1 MVAVGSKTIPE
12 KQSIT
17 LDLSKETEDNLN
29 TELFSEIFSSESI
42 NNDPIPENKGVTDN
56 DKIDLEDTNHKSENT
71 ADINTKTLENSSGS
85 HEETEISHEDTES
98 KIIKEF
104 NVEINNE
111 TKNIIEYFGN
121 DENSEIIKPS
131 HKTLN
136 IDDFTPLVST
146 GAVLNKK
153 SEHSN
158 EKDITED
165 ADSNSSHN
173 QHENIFLNTTITL
186 TNTASKVKNKLL
198 RSNQENVSA
207 NSENGISNFTV
218 ENPEENISNLFS
230 KFKKHTPEKETK
242 AIIINKDTNNLSE
255 ETNSF
260 EEDDVKIVKEDYLKI
275 KKENLTIDKQINF
288 TDNKKEVISE
298 ANTEKFFETKY
309 LQSSN
314 ILSPQSKNNLHNQ
327 ILLNNSVLEVN
338 TANQSTNSNSG
349 NNSNQNGTQQNSSI
363 NNYQIYNDI
372 KETLDM
378 SDKRWASN
386 LVSKINRSHAS
397 KSNEIELHLSP
408 KNLGKL
414 KIKISVTNKTAF
426 VKVSTDSAATSS
438 MILNEENKLSEML
451 KEVGLELE
459 DFSSENSFNQ
469 SFSNG
474 EQGKTKNK
482 FKPADTNNSND
493 INDHENYI
501 KDESLLNIK
510 V

>member
-1 MVAVGSKTIPE
+1 M
-12 KQSIT
+12 
-17 LDLSKETEDNLN
+17 
-29 TELFSEIFSSESI
+29 
-42 NNDPIPENKGVTDN
+42 
-56 DKIDLEDTNHKSENT
+56 
-71 ADINTKTLENSSGS
+71 ENSSLS
-85 HEETEISHEDTES
+85 YEKTEG
-98 KIIKEF
+98 KIVKEF
-104 NVEINNE
+104 DLEMNNE
-111 TKNIIEYFGN
+111 NKNIIEYFGN
-121 DENSEIIKPS
+121 EENSEIIKPS

-136 IDDFTPLVST
+136 IDDVTPLISSGV
-146 GAVLNKK
+146 VLN
-153 SEHSN
+153 
-158 EKDITED
+158 EKETTED
-165 ADSNSSHN
+165 ADDNSGHN
-173 QHENIFLNTTITL
+173 QQGNIFLNPTTAL

-198 RSNQENVSA
+198 RSNQENILA
-207 NSENGISNFTV
+207 NSDNSVSNFTD
-218 ENPEENISNLFS
+218 ENPKENISNLFS
-230 KFKKHTPEKETK
+230 KFKKHAPEKDTR
-242 AIIINKDTNNLSE
+242 AIIANNLSE
-255 ETNSF
+255 ETDSF
-260 EEDDVKIVKEDYLKI
+260 EPDEVKIDKEDYLKI
-275 KKENLTIDKQINF
+275 KKENLVINKQTNF
-288 TDNKKEVISE
+288 ADNKKEIISE

-309 LQSSN
+309 LKSSN
-314 ILSPQSKNNLHNQ
+314 FLSPQSKNNLNNQ
-327 ILLNNSVLEVN
+327 ILLNNTALE
-338 TANQSTNSNSG
+338 ANATSQFTNSSNG
-349 NNSNQNGTQQNSSI
+349 NNGNQNGTQQNSSI

-397 KSNEIELHLSP
+397 KTNEIELHLSP

>member
-1 MVAVGSKTIPE
+1 MVAVGSKSIPE
-12 KQSIT
+12 KQSIS
-17 LDLSKETEDNLN
+17 LNLSKETEDNLN
-29 TELFSEIFSSESI
+29 ADLFSEIFSSESI
-42 NNDPIPENKGVTDN
+42 NNDSISEKHSVTDN
-56 DKIDLEDTNHKSENT
+56 NKIDLEDNKHKSENT
-71 ADINTKTLENSSGS
+71 TNIDLKTVENSSLS
-85 HEETEISHEDTES
+85 HEETES
-98 KIIKEF
+98 KSVKELDL
-104 NVEINNE
+104 EINNE

-121 DENSEIIKPS
+121 EENSEIIKPS
-131 HKTLN
+131 DKTLN
-136 IDDFTPLVST
+136 IDDATPLVST
-146 GAVLNKK
+146 GVVLNKK
-153 SEHSN
+153 SELSN
-158 EKDITED
+158 EKETTED
-165 ADSNSSHN
+165 ADDNSGHN
-173 QHENIFLNTTITL
+173 QHGNLFLNTTTAL

-198 RSNQENVSA
+198 KSNQENILA
-207 NSENGISNFTV
+207 NSENSVSSFTD
-218 ENPEENISNLFS
+218 ENLEENISNLVS
-230 KFKKHTPEKETK
+230 KFKKHTPEKDSK
-242 AIIINKDTNNLSE
+242 AIIANKDTNNLSE
-255 ETNSF
+255 ETDSF
-260 EEDDVKIVKEDYLKI
+260 EADEVKIVKEDYLKI
-275 KKENLTIDKQINF
+275 KKENLATNKQINF
-288 TDNKKEVISE
+288 ADNKQEIISE

-314 ILSPQSKNNLHNQ
+314 FLSPQSKNNLNNQ
-327 ILLNNSVLEVN
+327 ILLNNTALEVN
-338 TANQSTNSNSG
+338 AASQSTNSSNG
-349 NNSNQNGTQQNSSI
+349 NNGNQNGTQQNSSI

-397 KSNEIELHLSP
+397 KTNEIELHLSP

-414 KIKISVTNKTAF
+414 KIKISVTNKTAL

>member
-1 MVAVGSKTIPE
+1 MVAVGSKSIPE
-12 KQSIT
+12 KQSIS
-17 LDLSKETEDNLN
+17 LNLSKETEDNLN

-42 NNDPIPENKGVTDN
+42 NNDSISEKHSVTDN
-56 DKIDLEDTNHKSENT
+56 NKIDLEDNKHKSENT
-71 ADINTKTLENSSGS
+71 TNIDVKTLENSSLS
-85 HEETEISHEDTES
+85 HETES
-98 KIIKEF
+98 KSVKELDL
-104 NVEINNE
+104 EINNE

-121 DENSEIIKPS
+121 EENSEIIKPS
-131 HKTLN
+131 DKTLN
-136 IDDFTPLVST
+136 IDDATPLVST
-146 GAVLNKK
+146 GVVLNKK
-153 SEHSN
+153 SELSN
-158 EKDITED
+158 EKETTED
-165 ADSNSSHN
+165 ADDNSDHN
-173 QHENIFLNTTITL
+173 QHGNIFLNTTTAF

-198 RSNQENVSA
+198 RSNQENILA
-207 NSENGISNFTV
+207 NSDNSVSNFTDK
-218 ENPEENISNLFS
+218 NLEENISNLVS
-230 KFKKHTPEKETK
+230 KFKKHTPEKDSK
-242 AIIINKDTNNLSE
+242 AIIANKDTNNLSE
-255 ETNSF
+255 ETDSF
-260 EEDDVKIVKEDYLKI
+260 EADEVKIVKEDYLKI
-275 KKENLTIDKQINF
+275 KKENLATNKQMNF
-288 TDNKKEVISE
+288 SENKKEIISE

-314 ILSPQSKNNLHNQ
+314 FLSPQSKNNLNNQ
-327 ILLNNSVLEVN
+327 ILLNNTALEVN
-338 TANQSTNSNSG
+338 ATSQSTNSSNG
-349 NNSNQNGTQQNSSI
+349 NNGNQNGTQQNSSI

-397 KSNEIELHLSP
+397 KTNEIELHLSP

-474 EQGKTKNK
+474 EEGKTKNK

>member
-1 MVAVGSKTIPE
+1 MVAVGSKSIPE
-12 KQSIT
+12 KQSIS
-17 LDLSKETEDNLN
+17 LNLSKETEDNLN

-42 NNDPIPENKGVTDN
+42 NNSSIPEKKNITDT
-56 DKIDLEDTNHKSENT
+56 DKIDLKENKHKSENKT
-71 ADINTKTLENSSGS
+71 NIDEKTLENSSLS
-85 HEETEISHEDTES
+85 HEETES
-98 KIIKEF
+98 KSVKELDL
-104 NVEINNE
+104 EMNNE

-121 DENSEIIKPS
+121 EENSEIIKPS

-136 IDDFTPLVST
+136 IDDATPLVST
-146 GAVLNKK
+146 GVVLNKK
-153 SEHSN
+153 SELSN
-158 EKDITED
+158 EKETTED
-165 ADSNSSHN
+165 ADDNSDHN
-173 QHENIFLNTTITL
+173 QHGNNFLNTTTAL

-198 RSNQENVSA
+198 RSNQENILA
-207 NSENGISNFTV
+207 NSDNSVSNFTD
-218 ENPEENISNLFS
+218 ENPEENISNLVS
-230 KFKKHTPEKETK
+230 QFKKHTPEKDSK
-242 AIIINKDTNNLSE
+242 AIIANKDTNNLSE
-255 ETNSF
+255 ETDSF
-260 EEDDVKIVKEDYLKI
+260 EADEVKIVKEDYLKI
-275 KKENLTIDKQINF
+275 KKENLATNKQINF
-288 TDNKKEVISE
+288 SDNKKEVISE

-314 ILSPQSKNNLHNQ
+314 ILSPQSKNNLNNQ
-327 ILLNNSVLEVN
+327 ILLNNTALEVN
-338 TANQSTNSNSG
+338 ATSQSANSSNG
-349 NNSNQNGTQQNSSI
+349 NNGNQNGTQQNSSI

-397 KSNEIELHLSP
+397 KTNEIELHLSP

-414 KIKISVTNKTAF
+414 KIKISVTNKTAL

-451 KEVGLELE
+451 KGVGLELE

>member
-1 MVAVGSKTIPE
+1 MVAVGSKSIPE
-12 KQSIT
+12 KQSIS
-17 LDLSKETEDNLN
+17 LNLSKETEDNLN

-42 NNDPIPENKGVTDN
+42 NNDSIPESNSVTDN
-56 DKIDLEDTNHKSENT
+56 NKIDLEDNKHKSENT
-71 ADINTKTLENSSGS
+71 TNIDVKTLEDSSLS
-85 HEETEISHEDTES
+85 HETES
-98 KIIKEF
+98 KSIKELDL
-104 NVEINNE
+104 EINNE

-121 DENSEIIKPS
+121 EENSEIIKPS

-136 IDDFTPLVST
+136 IDDATPLVST
-146 GAVLNKK
+146 GVVLNKK
-153 SEHSN
+153 SELSN
-158 EKDITED
+158 EKETTED
-165 ADSNSSHN
+165 ADNNSSHN
-173 QHENIFLNTTITL
+173 QHGNIFLNTTTTL
-186 TNTASKVKNKLL
+186 TNTVSKVKNKLL
-198 RSNQENVSA
+198 RSNQENILA
-207 NSENGISNFTV
+207 NSDNSVSNFTD
-218 ENPEENISNLFS
+218 ENLEDNISNLVS
-230 KFKKHTPEKETK
+230 KFKKHTPENDPK
-242 AIIINKDTNNLSE
+242 AIIANKDTNNLSE
-255 ETNSF
+255 ETDSF
-260 EEDDVKIVKEDYLKI
+260 EADEVKIVKEDYLKL
-275 KKENLTIDKQINF
+275 KKENLSTNKQINF
-288 TDNKKEVISE
+288 ADNKKEIISE

-314 ILSPQSKNNLHNQ
+314 FLSPQSKNNLNNQ
-327 ILLNNSVLEVN
+327 ILLNNSVPELN
-338 TANQSTNSNSG
+338 AANQFTNSNNGSNG
-349 NNSNQNGTQQNSSI
+349 NQNGTQQNSSI
-363 NNYQIYNDI
+363 NNYQIYNDF

-397 KSNEIELHLSP
+397 KTNEIELHLSP

-414 KIKISVTNKTAF
+414 KIKISVTNKTAL

>member
-1 MVAVGSKTIPE
+1 MVAVGSKSIPE
-12 KQSIT
+12 KQSIS
-17 LDLSKETEDNLN
+17 LNLSKETEDNLN

-42 NNDPIPENKGVTDN
+42 NNDSIPEKHSVTEN
-56 DKIDLEDTNHKSENT
+56 NKIDLEDNKHKSENT
-71 ADINTKTLENSSGS
+71 TNIDVKTLENSSLS
-85 HEETEISHEDTES
+85 HETES
-98 KIIKEF
+98 KSVKELDL
-104 NVEINNE
+104 EINNE

-121 DENSEIIKPS
+121 EENSEIIKPS

-136 IDDFTPLVST
+136 IDDATPLVST
-146 GAVLNKK
+146 GVVLNKK
-153 SEHSN
+153 SELSN
-158 EKDITED
+158 EKETTED
-165 ADSNSSHN
+165 ADDNSDHN
-173 QHENIFLNTTITL
+173 QHGNIFLNPTTAL

-198 RSNQENVSA
+198 RSNHENILA
-207 NSENGISNFTV
+207 NSDNSVSNFTDK
-218 ENPEENISNLFS
+218 NLEENISNLVS
-230 KFKKHTPEKETK
+230 KFKKHTPEKDNK
-242 AIIINKDTNNLSE
+242 AIIASKDTNNLSE
-255 ETNSF
+255 ETDSF
-260 EEDDVKIVKEDYLKI
+260 EADEVKIVKEDYLKI
-275 KKENLTIDKQINF
+275 KKENLVTNKQINF
-288 TDNKKEVISE
+288 ADNKKEIISE

-314 ILSPQSKNNLHNQ
+314 FLSPQSKNNLNNQ
-327 ILLNNSVLEVN
+327 ILLNSTALEVN
-338 TANQSTNSNSG
+338 ATSQSTNSSNG
-349 NNSNQNGTQQNSSI
+349 NNGNQNGTQQNSSI

-397 KSNEIELHLSP
+397 KTNEIELHLSP

>member
-1 MVAVGSKTIPE
+1 MVAVGSKSIPE
-12 KQSIT
+12 KQSIS
-17 LDLSKETEDNLN
+17 LNLSKETEDNLN

-42 NNDPIPENKGVTDN
+42 NNDSISESRSITDN
-56 DKIDLEDTNHKSENT
+56 DKIDLEETKHISENKGNID
-71 ADINTKTLENSSGS
+71 AKTLEISSIS
-85 HEETEISHEDTES
+85 HEETES
-98 KIIKEF
+98 KSVKELDL
-104 NVEINNE
+104 EMNNE

-121 DENSEIIKPS
+121 EENSEIIKPS

-136 IDDFTPLVST
+136 IDDATPLVST
-146 GAVLNKK
+146 GVVLNKK
-153 SEHSN
+153 SELSN
-158 EKDITED
+158 EKETTED
-165 ADSNSSHN
+165 ADDNSDHN
-173 QHENIFLNTTITL
+173 QHGNIFLNTTNAL

-198 RSNQENVSA
+198 RSNQENILA
-207 NSENGISNFTV
+207 NSDNSVSNFTD
-218 ENPEENISNLFS
+218 ENLEENISNLVS
-230 KFKKHTPEKETK
+230 KFKKHTPEKESK
-242 AIIINKDTNNLSE
+242 AIIANKDTNNLSE
-255 ETNSF
+255 ETDSF
-260 EEDDVKIVKEDYLKI
+260 EADEVKIVKEDYLKI
-275 KKENLTIDKQINF
+275 KKENLATNKQINF
-288 TDNKKEVISE
+288 SDNKKEIISE

-314 ILSPQSKNNLHNQ
+314 FLSPQSKNNLNNQ
-327 ILLNNSVLEVN
+327 ILLNNTALEVN
-338 TANQSTNSNSG
+338 ATSQSTNSSNG
-349 NNSNQNGTQQNSSI
+349 NNGNQNGTQQNSSI

-397 KSNEIELHLSP
+397 KTNEIELHLSP

>member
-1 MVAVGSKTIPE
+1 MVAVGSKSIPE
-12 KQSIT
+12 KQSIS
-17 LDLSKETEDNLN
+17 LNLSKETEDNQN

-42 NNDPIPENKGVTDN
+42 NNDSISESRSITDN
-56 DKIDLEDTNHKSENT
+56 DKIDLEETKHISENKGNID
-71 ADINTKTLENSSGS
+71 AKTLEISSIS
-85 HEETEISHEDTES
+85 HEETES
-98 KIIKEF
+98 KSVKELDL
-104 NVEINNE
+104 EMNNE

-136 IDDFTPLVST
+136 IDDATPLVSS

-153 SEHSN
+153 SELSN
-158 EKDITED
+158 EKETTED
-165 ADSNSSHN
+165 SDDNSGHN
-173 QHENIFLNTTITL
+173 QHGNIFLNTTTAL

-198 RSNQENVSA
+198 RSNQENILA
-207 NSENGISNFTV
+207 NSDNGVSNFTD
-218 ENPEENISNLFS
+218 ENPEENISNLVS
-230 KFKKHTPEKETK
+230 KFKKHTPENDPK
-242 AIIINKDTNNLSE
+242 AIIPNKDTNNLSE
-255 ETNSF
+255 ETDSF
-260 EEDDVKIVKEDYLKI
+260 EADEVKIVKEDYLKL
-275 KKENLTIDKQINF
+275 KKENLSTNKQINF
-288 TDNKKEVISE
+288 ADNKKEIISE

-314 ILSPQSKNNLHNQ
+314 FLSPQSKNNLNNQ
-327 ILLNNSVLEVN
+327 ILLNNTALEVN
-338 TANQSTNSNSG
+338 ATSQSTNSSNG
-349 NNSNQNGTQQNSSI
+349 NNGNQNGTQQNSSI

-397 KSNEIELHLSP
+397 KTNEIELHLSP

-414 KIKISVTNKTAF
+414 KIKISVSNKTAF

>member
-1 MVAVGSKTIPE
+1 MVAVGSKSIPE
-12 KQSIT
+12 KQSIS
-17 LDLSKETEDNLN
+17 LNLSKETEDNLN

-42 NNDPIPENKGVTDN
+42 NNDTIPESKSVTDN
-56 DKIDLEDTNHKSENT
+56 NKIDLEDTNHKSENT
-71 ADINTKTLENSSGS
+71 TNIEVKTLENSSLS
-85 HEETEISHEDTES
+85 HKETEG
-98 KIIKEF
+98 KIVKELDL
-104 NVEINNE
+104 EMNNE

-121 DENSEIIKPS
+121 EENSEIIKPS

-136 IDDFTPLVST
+136 IDDATPLVST
-146 GAVLNKK
+146 GVVLNKK
-153 SEHSN
+153 SELSN
-158 EKDITED
+158 EKETED
-165 ADSNSSHN
+165 ADDNSDHN
-173 QHENIFLNTTITL
+173 QHGNIFLNATTSL

-198 RSNQENVSA
+198 RSNQENILA
-207 NSENGISNFTV
+207 NSDNGISNFTD
-218 ENPEENISNLFS
+218 ENLEESISNLVS
-230 KFKKHTPEKETK
+230 KFKKHTPEKDSK
-242 AIIINKDTNNLSE
+242 AIIANKDTNNLSE
-255 ETNSF
+255 GTDSF
-260 EEDDVKIVKEDYLKI
+260 EADEVKIVKEDYLKI
-275 KKENLTIDKQINF
+275 KKESLTTNKQINF
-288 TDNKKEVISE
+288 ANNKKEIISE

-314 ILSPQSKNNLHNQ
+314 FLSPQSKNNLNNQ
-327 ILLNNSVLEVN
+327 ILLNNTALEVN
-338 TANQSTNSNSG
+338 ATSLSTNSSNG
-349 NNSNQNGTQQNSSI
+349 NNGNQNGTQQNSSI

-397 KSNEIELHLSP
+397 KTNEIELHLSP

>member
-1 MVAVGSKTIPE
+1 MVAVGSKSIPE
-12 KQSIT
+12 KQSIS
-17 LDLSKETEDNLN
+17 LNLSKETEDNLN

-42 NNDPIPENKGVTDN
+42 NNDSIPESNSVTDN
-56 DKIDLEDTNHKSENT
+56 NKIDLEDNKHKSENT
-71 ADINTKTLENSSGS
+71 TNIDVKTLEDSSLS
-85 HEETEISHEDTES
+85 HETES
-98 KIIKEF
+98 KSIKELDL
-104 NVEINNE
+104 EINNE

-121 DENSEIIKPS
+121 EENSEIIKPS

-136 IDDFTPLVST
+136 IDDATPLVST
-146 GAVLNKK
+146 GVVLNKK
-153 SEHSN
+153 SELSN
-158 EKDITED
+158 EKETTED
-165 ADSNSSHN
+165 ADNNSSHN
-173 QHENIFLNTTITL
+173 QHGNIFLNTTTTL
-186 TNTASKVKNKLL
+186 TNTVSKVKNKLL
-198 RSNQENVSA
+198 RSNQENILA
-207 NSENGISNFTV
+207 NSDNSVSNFTD
-218 ENPEENISNLFS
+218 ENLEDNISNLVS
-230 KFKKHTPEKETK
+230 KFKKHTPENDPK
-242 AIIINKDTNNLSE
+242 AIIPNKDTNNLSE
-255 ETNSF
+255 ETDSF
-260 EEDDVKIVKEDYLKI
+260 EADEVKIVKEDYLKL
-275 KKENLTIDKQINF
+275 KKENLSTNKQINF
-288 TDNKKEVISE
+288 ADNKKEIISE

-314 ILSPQSKNNLHNQ
+314 FLSPQSKNNLNNQ
-327 ILLNNSVLEVN
+327 ILLNNTALEVN
-338 TANQSTNSNSG
+338 ATSQSANSSNG
-349 NNSNQNGTQQNSSI
+349 NNGNQNGTQQNSSI

-397 KSNEIELHLSP
+397 KTNEIELHLSP

-414 KIKISVTNKTAF
+414 KIKISVTNKTAL

>member
-1 MVAVGSKTIPE
+1 MVAVGSKSIPE
-12 KQSIT
+12 KQSIS
-17 LDLSKETEDNLN
+17 LNLSKETEDNLN

-42 NNDPIPENKGVTDN
+42 NNDSIPDNQSVTDN
-56 DKIDLEDTNHKSENT
+56 DKIDLEDNKHKSENT
-71 ADINTKTLENSSGS
+71 TNIDVKTLENSNLS
-85 HEETEISHEDTES
+85 HEETES
-98 KIIKEF
+98 KSVKELDL
-104 NVEINNE
+104 EMNNE

-121 DENSEIIKPS
+121 EENSEIIKPS

-136 IDDFTPLVST
+136 IDDATPLVST
-146 GAVLNKK
+146 RVVLNKK
-153 SEHSN
+153 SELSN
-158 EKDITED
+158 GKEITED
-165 ADSNSSHN
+165 ADDNSDHN
-173 QHENIFLNTTITL
+173 QHGNIFLNTTNAL
-186 TNTASKVKNKLL
+186 TNTASKAKNKLL
-198 RSNQENVSA
+198 RSNQENILA
-207 NSENGISNFTV
+207 NSDNSVSNFTD
-218 ENPEENISNLFS
+218 ENLEENISNLVS
-230 KFKKHTPEKETK
+230 KFKKHAPEKESK
-242 AIIINKDTNNLSE
+242 AIIANKDTNNLSA
-255 ETNSF
+255 ETDSF
-260 EEDDVKIVKEDYLKI
+260 KADEVKIVKEDYLKI
-275 KKENLTIDKQINF
+275 KKENLATNKQINF
-288 TDNKKEVISE
+288 SDNKKEIISQ

-314 ILSPQSKNNLHNQ
+314 FLSPQSKNNLNNQ
-327 ILLNNSVLEVN
+327 ILLNNTALEVN
-338 TANQSTNSNSG
+338 ATSQSTNSSNG
-349 NNSNQNGTQQNSSI
+349 NNGNQNGTQQNSSI

-397 KSNEIELHLSP
+397 KTNEIELHLSP

>member
-1 MVAVGSKTIPE
+1 MVAVGSKSIPE
-12 KQSIT
+12 KQSIS
-17 LDLSKETEDNLN
+17 LNLSKETEDNLN

-42 NNDPIPENKGVTDN
+42 NNVSIPEKKSVTDN

-71 ADINTKTLENSSGS
+71 VNIDAKTLKNSSIF
-85 HEETEISHEDTES
+85 HEETES
-98 KIIKEF
+98 KTVKKLDL
-104 NVEINNE
+104 EIDNE

-121 DENSEIIKPS
+121 EENNEIIKPS

-136 IDDFTPLVST
+136 IDDATPLVST
-146 GAVLNKK
+146 GVVLNKK
-153 SEHSN
+153 SELSN
-158 EKDITED
+158 EKETTEG
-165 ADSNSSHN
+165 ADDNSGHN
-173 QHENIFLNTTITL
+173 QQGNIFLNTTTTL
-186 TNTASKVKNKLL
+186 NNTASKVKNKLL
-198 RSNQENVSA
+198 RSNQENIFA
-207 NSENGISNFTV
+207 NSENSISNFTD
-218 ENPEENISNLFS
+218 ENPEENISNLVS
-230 KFKKHTPEKETK
+230 KFKKHTLEKNSQE
-242 AIIINKDTNNLSE
+242 IIANKDTNNLSE
-255 ETNSF
+255 EIDSF
-260 EEDDVKIVKEDYLKI
+260 EADEVKIVKEDYLKL

-288 TDNKKEVISE
+288 IDNKKNVISE
-298 ANTEKFFETKY
+298 ANTEKYFETKY

-314 ILSPQSKNNLHNQ
+314 ILSPQSKNNLNNQ
-327 ILLNNSVLEVN
+327 VLLNNSALELN
-338 TANQSTNSNSG
+338 APNQFTNSNNGSNG
-349 NNSNQNGTQQNSSI
+349 NQNGTQQNSSI
-363 NNYQIYNDI
+363 NSYQVYNDV

-386 LVSKINRSHAS
+386 LVAKINRSHAS
-397 KSNEIELHLSP
+397 KTNEIELHLSP

-414 KIKISVTNKTAF
+414 KIKISVTNKIAF

-438 MILNEENKLSEML
+438 LILNEENKLSEML
-451 KEVGLELE
+451 NEVGLELE

-474 EQGKTKNK
+474 EEGKTKNK

>member
-1 MVAVGSKTIPE
+1 MVAVGSKSIPE
-12 KQSIT
+12 KQSIS
-17 LDLSKETEDNLN
+17 LNLSKETEDNLN

-42 NNDPIPENKGVTDN
+42 NNDTIPESKSVTEN

-71 ADINTKTLENSSGS
+71 TKIDVKTSENIS
-85 HEETEISHEDTES
+85 ISHEKTES
-98 KIIKEF
+98 KSVKELDL
-104 NVEINNE
+104 EMNNE

-121 DENSEIIKPS
+121 EENSEIIKPS

-136 IDDFTPLVST
+136 IDDATPLVST
-146 GAVLNKK
+146 GVVLNKK
-153 SEHSN
+153 SELSN
-158 EKDITED
+158 EKETTED
-165 ADSNSSHN
+165 AEDNSGHN
-173 QHENIFLNTTITL
+173 QHGNLFLNTTSAL
-186 TNTASKVKNKLL
+186 TNTASKVKNKLFK
-198 RSNQENVSA
+198 SNQENILA
-207 NSENGISNFTV
+207 NSDNSVSNFTD
-218 ENPEENISNLFS
+218 ENLEENISNLVS
-230 KFKKHTPEKETK
+230 KFKKHTPEKDSK
-242 AIIINKDTNNLSE
+242 AIIANKDTNNLSE
-255 ETNSF
+255 ETDSF
-260 EEDDVKIVKEDYLKI
+260 EADEVKIVKEDYLKL
-275 KKENLTIDKQINF
+275 KKENLSTNKQINF
-288 TDNKKEVISE
+288 ADNKKEIISE

-314 ILSPQSKNNLHNQ
+314 FLSPQSKNNLNNQ
-327 ILLNNSVLEVN
+327 ILLNNTALEVN
-338 TANQSTNSNSG
+338 ATSQSTNSSNG
-349 NNSNQNGTQQNSSI
+349 NNGNQNGTQQNSSI

-397 KSNEIELHLSP
+397 KTNEIELHLSP

>member
-1 MVAVGSKTIPE
+1 MVAVGSKSIPE
-12 KQSIT
+12 KQSIS
-17 LDLSKETEDNLN
+17 LNLSKETEDNLN

-42 NNDPIPENKGVTDN
+42 SNDSISENKIVTDN
-56 DKIDLEDTNHKSENT
+56 DKIDLEHTNHKSENT
-71 ADINTKTLENSSGS
+71 TNIDAKTLENSSLS
-85 HEETEISHEDTES
+85 HEETEG
-98 KIIKEF
+98 KIVKEF
-104 NVEINNE
+104 DLEMNNE

-121 DENSEIIKPS
+121 EENSEIIKPS

-136 IDDFTPLVST
+136 IDDATPLVST
-146 GAVLNKK
+146 GVVLNKK
-153 SEHSN
+153 SELSN
-158 EKDITED
+158 EKETTED
-165 ADSNSSHN
+165 ADDNSDHN
-173 QHENIFLNTTITL
+173 QHGNLFLNTTAAL

-198 RSNQENVSA
+198 KSNQENILA
-207 NSENGISNFTV
+207 NSDNSVSNFTDK
-218 ENPEENISNLFS
+218 NLEENISNLVS
-230 KFKKHTPEKETK
+230 KFKKHTPEKDNK
-242 AIIINKDTNNLSE
+242 AIIANKDTNYLSE
-255 ETNSF
+255 ETDSF
-260 EEDDVKIVKEDYLKI
+260 EADEVKIVKEDYLKI
-275 KKENLTIDKQINF
+275 KKENLATNKQINF
-288 TDNKKEVISE
+288 AENKKEIISE

-314 ILSPQSKNNLHNQ
+314 FLSPQSKNNLNNQ
-327 ILLNNSVLEVN
+327 ILLNNTALEVN
-338 TANQSTNSNSG
+338 ATSQSTNSSNG
-349 NNSNQNGTQQNSSI
+349 NNGNQNGTQQNSSI

-397 KSNEIELHLSP
+397 KTNEIELHLSP

>member
-1 MVAVGSKTIPE
+1 MVAVGSKSIPE
-12 KQSIT
+12 KQSIS
-17 LDLSKETEDNLN
+17 LNLSKETEDNLN

-42 NNDPIPENKGVTDN
+42 NNDSISENQSVTGN

-71 ADINTKTLENSSGS
+71 TNIDVKTLENSSLS
-85 HEETEISHEDTES
+85 HEETESKSVKES
-98 KIIKEF
+98 DLEM
-104 NVEINNE
+104 NNE

-121 DENSEIIKPS
+121 EENSEIIKPS

-136 IDDFTPLVST
+136 IDDATPLVST
-146 GAVLNKK
+146 GVVLNKK
-153 SEHSN
+153 SELSN
-158 EKDITED
+158 EKETTED
-165 ADSNSSHN
+165 ADDNSDHN
-173 QHENIFLNTTITL
+173 QHGNIFLNTTTAF
-186 TNTASKVKNKLL
+186 TNSASKVKNKLL
-198 RSNQENVSA
+198 RSNQENILA
-207 NSENGISNFTV
+207 NSENSVSNFTD
-218 ENPEENISNLFS
+218 ENPKENISNLFS
-230 KFKKHTPEKETK
+230 KFKKHAPEKDTR
-242 AIIINKDTNNLSE
+242 AIIANNLSE
-255 ETNSF
+255 ETESLEA
-260 EEDDVKIVKEDYLKI
+260 EEVKIVKEDYLKI
-275 KKENLTIDKQINF
+275 KKENLTIDKHKQINF
-288 TDNKKEVISE
+288 ADNKKEAISE

-314 ILSPQSKNNLHNQ
+314 FLSPQSKNNLNNQ
-327 ILLNNSVLEVN
+327 ILLNNTALEVN
-338 TANQSTNSNSG
+338 ATSQSTNSSNG
-349 NNSNQNGTQQNSSI
+349 NNGNQNGTQQNSSI

-397 KSNEIELHLSP
+397 KTNEIELHLSP

-414 KIKISVTNKTAF
+414 KIKISVTNKNAF

>member
-1 MVAVGSKTIPE
+1 M
-12 KQSIT
+12 
-17 LDLSKETEDNLN
+17 
-29 TELFSEIFSSESI
+29 
-42 NNDPIPENKGVTDN
+42 
-56 DKIDLEDTNHKSENT
+56 
-71 ADINTKTLENSSGS
+71 
-85 HEETEISHEDTES
+85 
-98 KIIKEF
+98 
-104 NVEINNE
+104 
-111 TKNIIEYFGN
+111 
-121 DENSEIIKPS
+121 
-131 HKTLN
+131 
-136 IDDFTPLVST
+136 
-146 GAVLNKK
+146 NKK
-153 SEHSN
+153 SELSN
-158 EKDITED
+158 EKETTED
-165 ADSNSSHN
+165 ADDNSGHN
-173 QHENIFLNTTITL
+173 QHGNIFLNTTTTL
-186 TNTASKVKNKLL
+186 TNTTSKVKNKLL
-198 RSNQENVSA
+198 RSNQENILA
-207 NSENGISNFTV
+207 NSENSVSNFTD
-218 ENPEENISNLFS
+218 ENPEENISNLVS
-230 KFKKHTPEKETK
+230 KFKKHTPEKDTK
-242 AIIINKDTNNLSE
+242 AIIANKDTNNLSE
-255 ETNSF
+255 ETDSF
-260 EEDDVKIVKEDYLKI
+260 EADEVKIVKEDYLKI

-288 TDNKKEVISE
+288 ADNKKEIISE

-314 ILSPQSKNNLHNQ
+314 ILSPQSKNNLNNQ
-327 ILLNNSVLEVN
+327 ILLNNSALEVN
-338 TANQSTNSNSG
+338 AANQSTNSNNG
-349 NNSNQNGTQQNSSI
+349 NNGNQNGTQQNSSI

-372 KETLDM
+372 KDTLDM

-397 KSNEIELHLSP
+397 KTNEIELHLSP

-482 FKPADTNNSND
+482 FKSADTNNSND

>member
-1 MVAVGSKTIPE
+1 MVAVGSKSIPE
-12 KQSIT
+12 KQSIS
-17 LDLSKETEDNLN
+17 LNLSKETEDNLN

-42 NNDPIPENKGVTDN
+42 NNDSISEKHSVTDN
-56 DKIDLEDTNHKSENT
+56 NKIDLEDNKHKSENT
-71 ADINTKTLENSSGS
+71 TNIDVKTLENSSIS
-85 HEETEISHEDTES
+85 HEETES
-98 KIIKEF
+98 KSVKELDL
-104 NVEINNE
+104 EINNE

-121 DENSEIIKPS
+121 EENSEIIKPS

-136 IDDFTPLVST
+136 IDDATPLVST
-146 GAVLNKK
+146 GVVLNKK
-153 SEHSN
+153 SELSN
-158 EKDITED
+158 GKEITED
-165 ADSNSSHN
+165 ADDNSDHN
-173 QHENIFLNTTITL
+173 QHGNIFLNTTNAL
-186 TNTASKVKNKLL
+186 TNTASKAKNKLL
-198 RSNQENVSA
+198 RSNQENILA
-207 NSENGISNFTV
+207 NSDSSVSNFTD
-218 ENPEENISNLFS
+218 ENLEENISNLVS
-230 KFKKHTPEKETK
+230 KFKKHIPENDPK
-242 AIIINKDTNNLSE
+242 AIIPNKDTNNLSE

-260 EEDDVKIVKEDYLKI
+260 EADEVKIVKEDYLKI
-275 KKENLTIDKQINF
+275 KKENITIDKQINF
-288 TDNKKEVISE
+288 IDNKKEVISE

-314 ILSPQSKNNLHNQ
+314 FLSPQSKNNLNNQ
-327 ILLNNSVLEVN
+327 ILLNNNELEVN
-338 TANQSTNSNSG
+338 ATSPSANSSNG
-349 NNSNQNGTQQNSSI
+349 NNGNQNGTQQNSSI

-397 KSNEIELHLSP
+397 KTNEIELHLSP

>member
-1 MVAVGSKTIPE
+1 MVAVGSKSIPE
-12 KQSIT
+12 KQSIS
-17 LDLSKETEDNLN
+17 LNLSKETEDNLN

-42 NNDPIPENKGVTDN
+42 NNDSISEKHSVTDN
-56 DKIDLEDTNHKSENT
+56 NKIDLEDNKHKSENT
-71 ADINTKTLENSSGS
+71 TNIDVKTLENSSLF
-85 HEETEISHEDTES
+85 HETES
-98 KIIKEF
+98 KSVKELDL
-104 NVEINNE
+104 EINNE

-121 DENSEIIKPS
+121 EENSEIIKPS

-136 IDDFTPLVST
+136 IDDATPLVST
-146 GAVLNKK
+146 GVVLNKK
-153 SEHSN
+153 SELSN
-158 EKDITED
+158 EKETTED
-165 ADSNSSHN
+165 ADDNSGHN
-173 QHENIFLNTTITL
+173 QHGNIFLNTTTAL

-198 RSNQENVSA
+198 RSNQENILA
-207 NSENGISNFTV
+207 NSDNSVSNFTD
-218 ENPEENISNLFS
+218 ENLEENISNLVS
-230 KFKKHTPEKETK
+230 KFKKHTPEKDSK
-242 AIIINKDTNNLSE
+242 AIIANKDTNNLSE
-255 ETNSF
+255 ETDSF
-260 EEDDVKIVKEDYLKI
+260 EADEVKIVKEDYLKI
-275 KKENLTIDKQINF
+275 KKENLATNKQINF
-288 TDNKKEVISE
+288 ADNKKEIISE

-314 ILSPQSKNNLHNQ
+314 FLSPQSKNNLNNQ
-327 ILLNNSVLEVN
+327 ILLNNTALEVN
-338 TANQSTNSNSG
+338 ATSQSTNSSNG
-349 NNSNQNGTQQNSSI
+349 NNGNQNGTQQNSSI

-397 KSNEIELHLSP
+397 KTNEIELHLSP